1 MKPITLDHEIWA
13 GADGTSSNPEGIVFR
28 WLAGTPQVTVN
39 LTGYEFQFT
48 WQAGATV
55 KRYVGSHDGT
65 AQTGDI
71 LIDLAAAEVKVPIS
85 REDTRLIES
94 AATEALY
101 QIEYRIGGVQR
112 IFMSGKL
119 NLVGSGINDDS

>member
-1 MKPITLDHEIWA
+1 MKGISTAHSVVEPTSTAKTVAMTLVEPRI
-13 GADGTSSNPEGIVFR
+13 R
-28 WLAGTPQVTVN
+28 
-39 LTGYEFQFT
+39 
-48 WQAGATV
+48 QAGATV